1 MDPWVSATRT
11 SRGSGG
17 IRSWVASILRRII
30 PTWGPFPWTR
40 TSPSPEGLTRRR
52 AAARAKARGPWDLG
66 SRGSGR
72 RAFPP
77 KATTETVHPPPDLSP
92 EARNFSTTPRSPGSS
107 ISTIS

>member
-52 AAARAKARGPWDLG
+52 AAARGPRPGAPETWGPEGRGG
-66 SRGSGR
+66 GR
-72 RAFPP
+72 FRRRRRPRPF
-77 KATTETVHPPPDLSP
+77 THPPTYLQ
-92 EARNFSTTPRSPGSS
+92 
-107 ISTIS
+107 